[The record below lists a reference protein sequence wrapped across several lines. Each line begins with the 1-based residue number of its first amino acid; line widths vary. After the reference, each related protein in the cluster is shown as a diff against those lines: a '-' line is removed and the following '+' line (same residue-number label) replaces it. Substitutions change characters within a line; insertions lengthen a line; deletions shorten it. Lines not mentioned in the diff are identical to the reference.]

1 MKFNRKRRGL
11 VAVALS
17 VLLVSG
23 MSQTAFG
30 AGSHGGGHG
39 AKTGSEG
46 DRNEAS
52 RTVNVDMF
60 DNYFEPKSMSFKEGE
75 TVRFVVKNKGE
86 FVHEFNIATAEMH
99 ASHQTEM
106 MQMMERGILESDRI
120 NHEMMGHGAGG
131 MRHDHANSVLLE
143 PGDTGEVIWT
153 FDSHSKLEF
162 ACNVPGHYDSGMMG
176 KIKLSH

>member
-1 MKFNRKRRGL
+1 M
-11 VAVALS
+11 AVALS